1 MIADWSKA
9 LLIATPPKC
18 GSTALH
24 DALSKIGCMV
34 VIGNS
39 PHDGGKLFADWH
51 TNEVATNLSF
61 MRRALLVRNPA
72 DRLRSLW
79 HWDILHNEKHGLLY
93 RDDVEFVRHVVGGSD
108 PFQLPVAVRFT
119 NFRDAEIW
127 RLENLQFHLTRNNY
141 NVRLRRKNQ
150 SRFRGRELSPEA
162 LEIAADWIRI
172 DADAFGY

>member
-1 MIADWSKA
+1 MIADMEKA

-24 DALSKIGCMV
+24 DALRNQGVLV
-34 VIGNS
+34 VVGDS
-39 PHDGGKLFADWH
+39 PHNGETRADWH
-51 TNEVATNLSF
+51 TNQVATNFSF

-79 HWDILHNEKHGLLY
+79 HWDILHNEKHGLPY

-119 NFRDAEIW
+119 NFRNAEIW
-127 RLENLQFHLTRNNY
+127 KLENLQFHLTRNKY

-162 LEIAADWIRI
+162 LEVAADWIRI